1 VPGPSLQTTAFVLTR
16 RPAKDGYLAHGAFSA
31 EHGALHLMQRAPRA
45 TAATLPPLDLFDE
58 AALEL
63 EGGRGG
69 RTWFVRGAVI
79 VRRHTGIG
87 RGYETLRRASAL
99 ATLVDRHPV
108 AEEDRPAMA
117 ALLATAFAA
126 FDAGARPDI
135 VYLKALYRFA
145 RDEGHPVREEWFP
158 TLPAADRAT
167 VAHLLNQPLAAQTA
181 APEEVDRLLGRLE
194 YYLRG
199 HTEILPD
206 AAP

>member
-1 VPGPSLQTTAFVLTR
+1 MPGPSLQTTAFVLTR
-16 RPAKDGYLAHGAFSA
+16 RPAKDGYLAHGAFSP
-31 EHGALHLMQRAPRA
+31 EHGALHLLQRAPRGP
-45 TAATLPPLDLFDE
+45 TAALPPLDLFDE
-58 AALEL
+58 VALEL

-79 VRRHTGIG
+79 VRRPTGIG
-87 RGYETLRRASAL
+87 RGYATLRWASAL
-99 ATLVDRHPV
+99 ATLIDRHPV
-108 AEEDRPAMA
+108 AEADRPAVG

-181 APEEVDRLLGRLE
+181 APEEVERLLGRLE
-194 YYLRG
+194 HYLRG
-199 HTEILPD
+199 HTELLPRAD
-206 AAP
+206 P

>member
-87 RGYETLRRASAL
+87 RGYETLRRAL
-99 ATLVDRHPV
+99 
-108 AEEDRPAMA
+108 A

-194 YYLRG
+194 HYLRG
-199 HTEILPD
+199 HTEILPH

>member
-1 VPGPSLQTTAFVLTR
+1 MAGPNLQTTAFVLTR

-31 EHGALHLMQRAPRA
+31 EHGALHLLQRAPRGA
-45 TAATLPPLDLFDE
+45 PATLPALDLFDE
-58 AALEL
+58 TALEL

-79 VRRHTGIG
+79 LRRHSGIG

-99 ATLVDRHPV
+99 ATLIDRHPGGD
-108 AEEDRPAMA
+108 ADRRAGGG
-117 ALLATAFAA
+117 LLATAFAA

-145 RDEGHPVREEWFP
+145 RDEGHPVREQWFP
-158 TLPAADRAT
+158 TLPVADRAT

-181 APEEVDRLLGRLE
+181 APAEVERLLGRLE
-194 YYLRG
+194 HYLRG
-199 HTEILPD
+199 HTEILPH